1 MTRGAD
7 RGLGIPTAFIVVAV
21 GLLACS
27 TSTTTVTQ
35 ATSVTPHTSPS
46 PPPSSPL
53 STVCFDR
60 AKIIQLSHQWQKSQ
74 NLWQLHTIDHEI
86 ALNLALATAADPALS
101 GRFQHAAD
109 IYATAPVSPKNAPI
123 GSITQA
129 ELSKL
134 FKVLAAGAT
143 AMRAAVDALGNSSV
157 PFC

>member
-7 RGLGIPTAFIVVAV
+7 CGLGVATAFIVVAV

-35 ATSVTPHTSPS
+35 AASITPPTSPS
-46 PPPSSPL
+46 PPASSSS

-60 AKIIQLSHQWQKSQ
+60 AKIIQLYHQWQESQ

-86 ALNLALATAADPALS
+86 ALNLALATAVDPALS
-101 GRFQHAAD
+101 IRFKDAAE

-123 GSITQA
+123 GSVTQA